1 MRLVYASFLQSSSQ
15 GLLPHL
21 GSPQFSQSPL
31 ADSVSLAI
39 HHQFLFQI
47 EYDIL
52 NSILRCLDNVS
63 VLLLI
68 IPCWAYLACSYA
80 FLFFLCRSRWTIFV
94 LWGGCPWKC
103 CLSRKPFSIH
113 IYQLPKWTKTHFPE
127 IQVLCVVAA
136 FTSLVQHFKQNKTKL
151 NNNKKL
157 SQENSF
163 M

>member
-1 MRLVYASFLQSSSQ
+1 MKIKWGQYMLVGLFLQSSSQ

-39 HHQFLFQI
+39 HHQFLFQL

-80 FLFFLCRSRWTIFV
+80 FLFFYVDQDGPFLCFEEAAHENVVFLGSLSVFISINFPNEPKPTFLKYKFFV
-94 LWGGCPWKC
+94 L
-103 CLSRKPFSIH
+103 L
-113 IYQLPKWTKTHFPE
+113 LP
-127 IQVLCVVAA
+127 L
-136 FTSLVQHFKQNKTKL
+136 LV
-151 NNNKKL
+151 
-157 SQENSF
+157 
-163 M
+163 